1 MILVLSWIAVVLAS
15 SIVKRAAGVY
25 TQDYCNKLQFNF
37 NDIPRTLAD
46 FRACSE
52 LEPRKHPTELT
63 HKFATCWAKF
73 AVEKGL
79 GEALQVLNNKEIRR
93 ILIPSEE
100 WNGIVSRYTSATG
113 GSEMNRTV
121 ANIQVLII
129 FILVLQI
136 MVLVYLVRTAS
147 EVADS
152 LTLDFDGS
160 RHDGFFR

>member
-1 MILVLSWIAVVLAS
+1 MFSWTLGILAALIVRRAS
-15 SIVKRAAGVY
+15 AVY

-37 NDIPRTLAD
+37 NDVPRALAD

-63 HKFATCWAKF
+63 HKFATSWAKF

-79 GEALQVLNNKEIRR
+79 GDALQVLNNKEIRR

-113 GSEMNRTV
+113 GNAANQTV
-121 ANIQVLII
+121 VNIQILII

-147 EVADS
+147 DVADS